1 MRTNNIL
8 TAVLVIAVASAA
20 SAQSPQGIPLQ
31 LAPGS
36 WVSLQGTST
45 LHGFT
50 CKTDKLEAFI
60 DVDPAYRI
68 KQLTEVSHPIV
79 TTRIVIPVKSL
90 KCGDGKLENNMYGTL
105 KADENPTITYLL
117 SSYELSGS
125 AWPTGFAATTTG
137 ELTIAGKANP
147 VTMTIKAEKGGD
159 GSASATGTYTLKMTD
174 FGIKP
179 PRFMFGT
186 LRVGNQI
193 EVSFSLKASAQIV
206 AMLSGTIA
214 AAP

>member
-8 TAVLVIAVASAA
+8 TALLVVAAATAA
-20 SAQSPQGIPLQ
+20 SAQSPQGVPLQ

-36 WVSLQGTST
+36 WVTIKGTST

-50 CKTDKLEAFI
+50 CKTDKLEAYI

-79 TTRIVIPVKSL
+79 QTRVVIQVKSL
-90 KCGDGKLENNMYGTL
+90 KCGEGKMDENMYGTL
-105 KADENPTITYLL
+105 KAKENPTISYVL
-117 SSYELSGS
+117 STYELSGTAS
-125 AWPTGFAATTTG
+125 PTGFAANTSG

-147 VTMTIKAEKGGD
+147 VTMTIKAEKGAD
-159 GSASATGTYTLKMTD
+159 GAASATGSYTLLMTD

-193 EVSFSLKASAQIV
+193 VVSFSIKASAQTV
-206 AMLSGTIA
+206 AMLSGSTV